1 MHVFFSLLF
10 SHILLLFLTFYFY
23 NCICIYLLPIFFY
36 NFLYQFLNLFIENT
50 SLPATQDPQVYILYY
65 YSIFC
70 MFFFFLFLSFSFIF
84 FIF

>member
-1 MHVFFSLLF
+1 MHVLFSLLF

-50 SLPATQDPQVYILYY
+50 SLPATQEPTYITDHYT
-65 YSIFC
+65 IEDW
-70 MFFFFLFLSFSFIF
+70 
-84 FIF
+84 